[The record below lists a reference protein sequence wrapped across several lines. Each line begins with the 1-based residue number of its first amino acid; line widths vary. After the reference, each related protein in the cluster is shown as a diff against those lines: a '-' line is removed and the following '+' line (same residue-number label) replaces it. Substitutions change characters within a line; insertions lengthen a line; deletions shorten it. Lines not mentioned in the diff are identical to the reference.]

1 MVARAWLCCVFLQ
14 LWASR
19 PAGQLSTSPAWGP
32 GAQVLA
38 RRPAGSAPAAVAAGS
53 RSHSSGSRSCCQPPS
68 SGRPGQERPALPGAG
83 HTAGRSTGHRR
94 LAALAARTAV
104 AVWLSPAGL
113 LAAVHRS
120 GQWPPPSA
128 VRRPAAGRRSPA
140 GQSTR
145 PAARSS
151 RSPAAGRPAA
161 AAAEAAA
168 ALPGCRSSAGRRWQ
182 LPPVAPLPRRSVAAG
197 RSTAGG
203 PAGSAQSYKPLSP
216 PQAAAD
222 HILGRPGPLKPAA
235 AAVAAARCSR
245 TPAAGTP
252 AGAGRTAAGWQQ
264 QRRRRQAAEQRAAG
278 RTDSP
283 RRPPAADW
291 RWQPP
296 PPAAPA
302 GSRSPRRPAAG
313 RQLPQQ
319 GPAAAGSHSPAGP
332 HSPRSPAG
340 SCSLR
345 SSAGLQQR

>member
-161 AAAEAAA
+161 AAAEAGGSTASSHRLRCVRLPCCPTQFWWGRPAEALHLRLQTQTRAPRGCSLCYHSRTHVPLPVAA
-168 ALPGCRSSAGRRWQ
+168 VAAGSSSA
-182 LPPVAPLPRRSVAAG
+182 APAVHASNSPG
-197 RSTAGG
+197 RSTAAAAGRCSHSRWKAPG
-203 PAGSAQSYKPLSP
+203 WIWHPRCVLPACPAGS
-216 PQAAAD
+216 
-222 HILGRPGPLKPAA
+222 H
-235 AAVAAARCSR
+235 C
-245 TPAAGTP
+245 
-252 AGAGRTAAGWQQ
+252 RTARSGGL
-264 QRRRRQAAEQRAAG
+264 AEAPLLPLP
-278 RTDSP
+278 P
-283 RRPPAADW
+283 R
-291 RWQPP
+291 
-296 PPAAPA
+296 
-302 GSRSPRRPAAG
+302 SSLRRPASA
-313 RQLPQQ
+313 
-319 GPAAAGSHSPAGP
+319 SPAPGV
-332 HSPRSPAG
+332 S
-340 SCSLR
+340 
-345 SSAGLQQR
+345 